1 MEARTFLEVLT
12 VAERL
17 KDATRHSYTSK
28 GRHESVAEHSWRTVL
43 MAYFLH
49 DEFPKADM
57 DKVMKMCLIHDLGEA
72 FTGDIPV
79 FEKTKADEE
88 REDELLNEW
97 VQTLP
102 KPYAEEMSKL
112 YQEMNEMQTLEA
124 KIYKAIDS
132 MEAVISHNDAD
143 IKTWTPNE
151 YELNVNYAFD
161 RVAFSEYL
169 TNLRN
174 EIQKDTLKKIEGAKE
189 NDTERTYAGRI
200 DL

>member
-1 MEARTFLEVLT
+1 MEARAFLEVLT

-17 KDATRHSYTSK
+17 KDATRHSYTSG

-43 MAYFLH
+43 MAYFLR
-49 DEFPKADM
+49 DEFPEADM

-79 FEKTKADEE
+79 FEKTKKDEE
-88 REDELLNEW
+88 LEDELLNNW
-97 VQTLP
+97 VETLP
-102 KPYAEEMSKL
+102 NPYAKEMSKL
-112 YQEMNEMQTLEA
+112 YQEMAERQTLEA

-132 MEAVISHNDAD
+132 MEAVISHNEAD

-151 YELNVNYAFD
+151 YELNMNYAYD
-161 RVAFSEYL
+161 KVAFSEYL

-174 EIQKDTLKKIEGAKE
+174 EIQKDTFKKIKE
-189 NDTERTYAGRI
+189 AECE
-200 DL
+200 

>member
-1 MEARTFLEVLT
+1 MEARAFLEVLT

-17 KDATRHSYTSK
+17 KDETRHSYTSG

-43 MAYFLH
+43 MAYFLR

-79 FEKTKADEE
+79 FEKTKKDEE
-88 REDELLNEW
+88 REEELLNNW
-97 VQTLP
+97 VKSLP
-102 KPYAEEMSKL
+102 NPYAKEMSEL
-112 YQEMNEMQTLEA
+112 YQEMAKRETLEA

-132 MEAVISHNDAD
+132 IEAVISHNEAD

-161 RVAFSEYL
+161 KVTFSEYL

-174 EIQKDTLKKIEGAKE
+174 EIQKDTLKKIEEADVYLK
-189 NDTERTYAGRI
+189 
-200 DL
+200 